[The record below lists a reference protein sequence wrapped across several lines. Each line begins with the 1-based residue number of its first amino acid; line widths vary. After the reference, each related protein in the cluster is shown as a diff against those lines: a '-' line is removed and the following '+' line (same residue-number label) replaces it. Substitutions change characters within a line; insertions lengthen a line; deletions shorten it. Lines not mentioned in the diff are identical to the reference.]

1 MNSHQR
7 RTWRRYLLRHLDV
20 AQAIE
25 HKRIMRMYRH
35 AFVMLEPTRARWS
48 PWHALLSWWHLRPLK
63 SWAWKVSV
71 SMMLCACILPGLH
84 AEPKNAPDV
93 KGKFTLVVSSTV
105 RQPMGERSECATDWC
120 REHSGLPPDGF
131 YRVFVQQPLVVIPG
145 FDSFYRCRAAG
156 MELQARFN
164 TDGYTLDFVCAL
176 TGK

>member
-7 RTWRRYLLRHLDV
+7 RTWRRYLLRHPDV
-20 AQAIE
+20 ARAIE
-25 HKRIMRMYRH
+25 HKRIMRTYRH

-48 PWHALLSWWHLRPLK
+48 PWHALMSWWHLRTPRPEIGRRAVALLLLA
-63 SWAWKVSV
+63 S
-71 SMMLCACILPGLH
+71 ILPGLH
-84 AEPKNAPDV
+84 AEPRNAPDV
-93 KGKFTLVVSSTV
+93 KGKFTLIVAGTKYSDYTPGVCSPATCDHWFHG
-105 RQPMGERSECATDWC
+105 RQDRIEP
-120 REHSGLPPDGF
+120 F
-131 YRVFVQQPLVVIPG
+131 QIPG